1 MMQHLLSI
9 ADLRRAGRELR
20 PPFQFFLG
28 SLALPQAIEVQHIH
42 RLLPGKRLTAKAQ
55 WCGRTVLL
63 KLFFDRSGFRRHW
76 QREAA
81 GLSALR
87 EAGIATPRILAQVEN
102 RKGRAALLIT
112 EYLAEAQTLAD
123 LPPDGA
129 DWPAAMDAAIAL
141 LGCMH
146 QAGLAQQ
153 DIHPGN
159 FLWAGCAIYA
169 IDGDG
174 VAARRAPLAAGQ
186 ALDNLAL
193 FLAQFPPV
201 LQRRIPLS
209 DYLAH
214 GRFDAQR
221 LAECVRRQRD
231 ERWRAYRQKLLRDC
245 TEIRC
250 ASHWR
255 TFLAV
260 RREADDAALREVLA
274 APDRYIAEG
283 ELLKDG
289 NSSTVA
295 LVRLPGRSLV
305 IKRYNIKHWRHWL
318 SRCWRPSR
326 AWHSWISAHQLRW
339 LGIATPQPLAL
350 LERRWGP
357 LRGTAYFVAEY
368 LEGETLDRLWTRKS
382 PKEVVQT
389 AVLHLLQALW
399 EARLAH
405 GDLKASN
412 LLCRDGQVTL
422 LDLDAMAWL
431 PCAWRFRAAY
441 GKDRERFLRNW
452 PERGKLR
459 QWFDSRLPLPG
470 HASAAEVGRRL
481 LFISKPDGDAST
493 RYRCLQFFP
502 DWLAAGWQPLR
513 LDGEGGLPAKCR
525 LLLAA
530 RRSDAVIVSRK
541 LFPPFFVRLLRWAS
555 RVLVF
560 DFDDALFCYSDGR
573 PSSTRR
579 KRFAAMVSACD
590 CVFAGNACLAAEALQ
605 YGRQVELVPTAVDT
619 ARYPQ
624 AVPEQVAE
632 RLDLVWIGS
641 RSTRRYLEAIL
652 PFLEQ
657 AADAIP
663 GLRLKIVSNFTLYSE
678 RLSILAVPW
687 SEAGEAEALAASHI
701 GIAPLWDDAW
711 TRGKCALKVLQ
722 YMAAGLPVI
731 SSAVGANAEVVEQDG
746 SGLLVPNTEAAWL
759 EALQRLAGDAELRR
773 RMGRRGRCLVR
784 EQYDKAVVFRSMAD
798 ALDEAAEQA

>member
-9 ADLRRAGRELR
+9 ADLRRAGRDLR
-20 PPFQFFLG
+20 PPFQFSLG
-28 SLALPQAIEVQHIH
+28 SLALPQAIEVQRIH

-63 KLFFDRSGFRRHW
+63 KLFIDRSGFRRHW

-81 GLSALR
+81 GLAALR

-123 LPPDGA
+123 LPPDA
-129 DWPAAMDAAIAL
+129 PDWPVATAAAVAL
-141 LGCMH
+141 LGRMH
-146 QAGLAQQ
+146 QAGLAQH

-159 FLWAGCAIYA
+159 FLWADGAVYA
-169 IDGDG
+169 IDGDA
-174 VAARRAPLAAGQ
+174 VAVRRAPLAAGL

-193 FLAQFPPV
+193 FLAQFPPA
-201 LQRRIPLS
+201 QQQRIPLAE
-209 DYLAH
+209 YLAH
-214 GRFDAQR
+214 GRFAAQR
-221 LAECVRRQRD
+221 LAERVRQLRD
-231 ERWRAYRQKLLRDC
+231 ERWRAYRKKLLRDC

-250 ASHWR
+250 TSRWR
-255 TFLAV
+255 SFLAV
-260 RREADDAALREVLA
+260 RREADDPALREVLA
-274 APDRYIAEG
+274 EPDRYIAEG

-326 AWHSWISAHQLRW
+326 AWHSWINAHQLRW

-357 LRGTAYFVAEY
+357 LRGSAYFIAEY

-382 PKEVVQT
+382 PKEALQT
-389 AVLHLLQALW
+389 AVLQLLQALW

-412 LLCRDGQVTL
+412 LLCRDGQVAL

-431 PCAWRFRAAY
+431 PSGWRFQSAY

-470 HASAAEVGRRL
+470 HTAAAEEGRRL
-481 LFISKPDGDAST
+481 LFISKPAGDAST
-493 RYRCLQFFP
+493 RYRCQQYFP

-513 LDGEGGLPAKCR
+513 MDGEGGLLDKCR

-555 RVLVF
+555 RELVF

-590 CVFAGNACLAAEALQ
+590 RVFAGNAYLAAEAAQ
-605 YGRQVELVPTAVDT
+605 YCSQVERVPTSVDAV
-619 ARYPQ
+619 RYSL
-624 AVPEQVAE
+624 ATPEQVE
-632 RLDLVWIGS
+632 GRLDLVWIGS
-641 RSTRRYLEAIL
+641 RSTRRYLEDLL
-652 PFLEQ
+652 PILEQ
-657 AADAIP
+657 AAEAIP

-678 RLSILAVPW
+678 HLSILAVPW

-701 GIAPLWDDAW
+701 GIAPMWDDAW

-731 SSAVGANAEVVEQDG
+731 SSDVGANAEVVEQEG
-746 SGLLVPNTEAAWL
+746 SGLLVPNTAAAWL

-773 RMGRRGRCLVR
+773 RMGRRGRSIVQ
-784 EQYDKAVVFRSMAD
+784 EQYDKAVVFRCMAD
-798 ALDEAAEQA
+798 ALAAAAEQP